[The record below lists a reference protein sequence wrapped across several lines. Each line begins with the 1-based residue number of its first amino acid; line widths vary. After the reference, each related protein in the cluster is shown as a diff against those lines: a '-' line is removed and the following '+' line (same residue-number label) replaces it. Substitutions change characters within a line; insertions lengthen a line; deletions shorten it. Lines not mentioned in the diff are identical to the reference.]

1 MRGRSFA
8 TVLVGPSALLREGLT
23 RILSAADFRIVA
35 SASCVDDLVLTAPP
49 HNRSILLVIDAGDDL
64 SAAIGQV
71 EVFKQRHPA
80 GRTVVLAD
88 HDQPSDI
95 VSAFRA
101 GANAYFI
108 KVAPCDTFIKALELV
123 MMGETILPAAVLSAL
138 SDCTDD
144 DEDDREIDICDNSAI
159 TGRLL
164 ETNSDTPQLSA
175 REICILQ
182 CLIEGLSNKIIAR
195 KVNIAE
201 ATVKVH
207 VKAILRKT
215 RVHNRTQAAIWALNN
230 DFSSTAMGGGSCAR
244 AKTTGDAP
252 VYPHLVGALP
262 VTQRNGS
269 TLLPAITRSVE
280 GVPHRA
286 LPNGGGRVARLGINR
301 RSC

>member
-138 SDCTDD
+138 SDC
-144 DEDDREIDICDNSAI
+144 
-159 TGRLL
+159 
-164 ETNSDTPQLSA
+164 
-175 REICILQ
+175 
-182 CLIEGLSNKIIAR
+182 
-195 KVNIAE
+195 
-201 ATVKVH
+201 
-207 VKAILRKT
+207 
-215 RVHNRTQAAIWALNN
+215 
-230 DFSSTAMGGGSCAR
+230 
-244 AKTTGDAP
+244 
-252 VYPHLVGALP
+252 
-262 VTQRNGS
+262 
-269 TLLPAITRSVE
+269 
-280 GVPHRA
+280 
-286 LPNGGGRVARLGINR
+286 
-301 RSC
+301 